1 MFMESFIRLIAQ
13 DLIAHYGTNLRD
25 ITIVFPNKRAGLFMN
40 QQLAAAADRP
50 VWAPRYRTISE
61 LFDDLS
67 EFTRCD
73 DIAAVC
79 ELYNVYAK
87 HVPDP
92 EPLDRFYGWGEIMLA
107 DFDDADKHLA
117 DTGKLFSNIRSI
129 KELEHDNYLTE
140 EQEEALK
147 RVFEGFS
154 VENNSRLKE
163 KFLRIWE
170 RMDNIHAEYNRA
182 LRKKGLLYEGALYR
196 DVIEHIDERFD
207 RIRADMTFVFVG
219 FNVLNEVEKKLFHY
233 LQEKGRAR
241 FYWDYDVMYVHRHAH
256 FEAGTFIR
264 QNLKDFPNALPEDCY
279 DNLTEGKQIEMI
291 ATNSENAQAR
301 YIPQWLDT
309 ALTEPEQD
317 TAIVLCNEALLQPV
331 LHSLPDSTSA
341 HPVKYANVT
350 MGFPMSDTPIYGFV
364 NALLNLQTDGYDRD
378 RHGFRTEY
386 EHIVRNH
393 PYTALLPDEE
403 VFRPHTQNTSLL
415 AYIRRLLELLAA
427 RFGQDGNGDEDIYR
441 QLYHE
446 ALYRTHN
453 VVCRFI
459 QMTDDG
465 TLQVQPATLRRLM
478 RNVLG
483 NTTIPFHGEPASG
496 LQVMGLLETRNLNF
510 RHILMLSVNE
520 GMLPKTANDTSF
532 IPYHIRKAF
541 GLTTIQ
547 HKIAVYAFYFYRLLQ
562 RTERIT
568 FMYNTA
574 TDGMNKGEMSRFLR
588 QILAET
594 DLPVTTLT
602 LQSGQDV
609 PATETLT
616 AEKTPEVL
624 DIMRKSYQS
633 GSPASRPLSPSALN
647 TYIDCPLMFYY
658 QQVARI
664 RKPQDFQNGI
674 DGAIFGTIFHDAAEA
689 VYDRLTQR
697 NPVIRQQDI
706 DRLLEQGEAGLQP
719 FVEAS
724 FLKNY
729 FDGQADTVFYDGQ
742 LMIARK
748 VVMTYLR
755 QLLEHDRRTGEIR
768 LVSMEQEYKHC
779 VEVQSGE
786 QKILIDVGGKID
798 RMDTVMMTDE
808 TTGEQVETLRII
820 DYKTGGSPEKASTM
834 EQLIL
839 PSDRRPHYIFQTF
852 LYAWVM
858 TRKQKRP
865 VCPALFFVHKSN
877 SEDYDAVVEF
887 NRERVTDFK
896 KYGDDFQKILQ
907 QVLNE
912 LFDPQIPFRQTAN
925 EKRCE
930 YCDYRLLCGK

>member
-1 MFMESFIRLIAQ
+1 MESFIRLIAQ

-25 ITIVFPNKRAGLFMN
+25 MTIVFPNKRAGLFMN
-40 QQLAAAADRP
+40 QQLAAVADRP

-67 EFTRCD
+67 DFTRCD

-79 ELYNVYAK
+79 ELYNVYAR
-87 HVPDP
+87 HVSDP

-117 DTGKLFSNIRSI
+117 DTRRLFSNVRSI
-129 KELEHDNYLTE
+129 KELERDSFLTG

-147 RVFEGFS
+147 RFFEGFS
-154 VENNSRLKE
+154 IESNSRLKE

-170 RMDNIHAEYNRA
+170 CMDDIYAEYNRV
-182 LRKKGLLYEGALYR
+182 LREKGLLYEGALYR
-196 DVIEHIDERFD
+196 DVIEHIDERFG
-207 RIRADMTFVFVG
+207 RMRTDMTYVFVG
-219 FNVLNEVEKKLFHY
+219 FNVLNEVEKTLFRY
-233 LQEKGRAR
+233 LLEKGQAR
-241 FYWDYDVMYVHRHAH
+241 FYWDYDVMYVHKHTH

-264 QNLKDFPNALPEDCY
+264 QNLKEFPNALPQECY
-279 DNLTEGKQIEMI
+279 DNLMEGKQIEMI

-317 TAIVLCNEALLQPV
+317 TAIVLCNESLLQPV

-341 HPVKYANVT
+341 HPVKYTNVT
-350 MGFPMSDTPIYGFV
+350 MGFPMSDTPVYGFV
-364 NALLNLQTDGYDRD
+364 NALLYLQTDGYDPER
-378 RHGFRTEY
+378 RCFRTEY

-393 PYTALLPDEE
+393 PYSALLPEE
-403 VFRPHTQNTSLL
+403 ELFSAHTQNTALL

-427 RFGQDGNGDEDIYR
+427 RFGQDSDAEENIYR
-441 QLYHE
+441 QLYNE

-459 QMTDDG
+459 EMTDDG

-483 NTTIPFHGEPASG
+483 GTSIPFHGEPASG
-496 LQVMGLLETRNLNF
+496 LQIMGLLETRNLNF

-594 DLPVTTLT
+594 DLPVTALT
-602 LQSGQDV
+602 LLSGQEV
-609 PATETLT
+609 PAPKGLQ
-616 AEKTPEVL
+616 AEKTPEIL
-624 DIMRKSYQS
+624 DILRKNYLS

-658 QQVARI
+658 QQIAHI
-664 RKPQDFQNGI
+664 RKPQELQSGI
-674 DGAIFGTIFHDAAEA
+674 DGALFGTLFHDAAEA
-689 VYDRLTQR
+689 AYARLTQR
-697 NPVIRQQDI
+697 NPVVRPQDI
-706 DRLLEQGEAGLQP
+706 DSLLEQGEAGLLP

-729 FDGQADTVFYDGQ
+729 FDGKPETVFYDGQ

-748 VVMTYLR
+748 VIMTYLR
-755 QLLEHDRRTGEIR
+755 QLLEHDRRRGEIR
-768 LVSMEQEYKHC
+768 LVSMEQEYKHSI
-779 VEVQSGE
+779 EVQSGE
-786 QKILIDVGGKID
+786 RKIRIDVGGKID
-798 RMDTVMMTDE
+798 RMDTVMMTDGA
-808 TTGEQVETLRII
+808 TGQAIETLRIT
-820 DYKTGGSPEKASTM
+820 DYKTGGTPEKASAM

-839 PSDRRPHYIFQTF
+839 PADRRPHYIFQTF

-858 TRKQKRP
+858 THKQKRP

-877 SEDYDAVVEF
+877 SEDYDPVIEF

-896 KYGDDFQKILQ
+896 TYEEEFEKVLR
-907 QVLNE
+907 QVLDE